1 MKIAF
6 AGDSFCMNASPDTP
20 SWPHLVAKKLNADII
35 QMGHGG
41 QHFFHAVRAL
51 MPNILLADIIVMCVS
66 EPYRVINNYNLPMNY
81 TWVEQL
87 TTKTGDHWK
96 NRQRWAD
103 EYNMPVSK
111 LIKIAEAANDYY
123 IHIFDN
129 NIAEVLQLMCLS
141 FIDQLLKEHKK
152 KVIWFPCFSQS
163 FEMSTRNGQDE
174 THYEALK
181 TRIVSQESPWI
192 ALYYLP
198 MSGPSANIPL
208 FEISHLELKMDKL
221 FTDADI
227 DYQEKN
233 DTRLNHFNDE
243 NNINMANLIINIINN
258 DDFTPKEIKMEEHFL
273 KINFDEV
280 IKVR

>member
-6 AGDSFCMNASPDTP
+6 VGDSFCMNAFPDMP
-20 SWPHLVAKKLNADII
+20 SWPYLVAKKFNADII

-41 QHFFHAVRAL
+41 QHFFHAVHAL
-51 MPNILLADIIVMCVS
+51 MPKILLADIIVMCVS

-81 TWVEQL
+81 TWVEQV

-96 NRQRWAD
+96 NRQQLAD
-103 EYNMPVSK
+103 RHNMPLTK
-111 LIKIAEAANDYY
+111 LKKIAYAANEYY
-123 IHIFDN
+123 NHIFDN
-129 NIAEVLQLMCLS
+129 SIAEVLQLTCFS

-152 KVIWFPCFSQS
+152 KVIWFPCFHQS
-163 FEMSTRNGQDE
+163 FEISTRDGKDE
-174 THYEALK
+174 TYYEALK
-181 TRIVSQESPWI
+181 TRMVKMLSPWI

-221 FTDADI
+221 LTDAGI
-227 DYQEKN
+227 EQQEKN

-243 NNINMANLIINIINN
+243 NNQNMANLIINIINN
-258 DDFTPKEIKMEEHFL
+258 DDFTPRAIKMQDYFL
-273 KINFDEV
+273 KMSFDEV

>member
-1 MKIAF
+1 
-6 AGDSFCMNASPDTP
+6 
-20 SWPHLVAKKLNADII
+20 
-35 QMGHGG
+35 MGHGG
-41 QHFFHAVRAL
+41 QHFFHAVHAL
-51 MPNILLADIIVMCVS
+51 MPNILLADIIVICVS
-66 EPYRVINNYNLPMNY
+66 EPYRIINNYNLPINL
-81 TWVEQL
+81 TWVEQV

-96 NRQRWAD
+96 TRQQLAD
-103 EYNMPVSK
+103 NHNMPINK
-111 LIKIAEAANDYY
+111 LIKIAEAADGYFK
-123 IHIFDN
+123 HLFDN
-129 NIAEVLQLMCLS
+129 GIAEVLQLTCIS

-152 KVIWFPCFSQS
+152 KVIWFPCFYHS

-208 FEISHLELKMDKL
+208 FEISHLELKMEKTPTGERRF

-227 DYQEKN
+227 EYQEKN
-233 DTRLNHFNDE
+233 DSRLNHFNDE

-258 DDFTPKEIKMEEHFL
+258 DDFTPRAIKMQDYFL
-273 KINFDEV
+273 KMSFDEV